1 MKLAVICFTKKGA
14 LIGRRLYTYFKAQ
27 GADCEACVPER
38 FLEEDWKADGMKARG
53 KESLTQWSGQR
64 FSDQRAMIFI
74 GAAGIAVRAAAPW
87 VRDKFADPPVIAID
101 ETARFVIPLL
111 SGHVGGANEL
121 ACELAAFL
129 GAVPVITTATDR
141 NDLFAVDL
149 FAAGNGLIVTD
160 RTMAREISA
169 RILEGKRVGFISDFP
184 VNGIPEGC
192 APSWQEYTV
201 WITIKDRLP
210 EEIPQGIKALRLVPR
225 AVTLGVGCRK
235 GIPFPVLK
243 ERVDTCLKEAKIAPE
258 SVKGLASIDRKK
270 EEQAI
275 LQLAKERG
283 LDLCFYTAEELALVQ
298 GDFEE
303 SKFVQETVGIG
314 NVCERAACAL
324 GGRLIL
330 KKRTGEGTAVAAACK
345 ALDVILCEKG
355 FGGR

>member
-14 LIGRRLYTYFKAQ
+14 LIGRRLYTYLKAQ

-38 FLEEDWKADGMKARG
+38 FLEEDWKADGMKGRG
-53 KESLTQWSGQR
+53 EVSLKQWSGRQ
-64 FSDQRAMIFI
+64 FSDRRAMIFI
-74 GAAGIAVRAAAPW
+74 GAAGIAVRAVAPW
-87 VRDKFADPPVIAID
+87 LKDKLADPPVIVID

-111 SGHVGGANEL
+111 SGHVGGANAL

-141 NDLFAVDL
+141 NGLFAVDL
-149 FAAGNGLIVTD
+149 FAAGNGLALTD
-160 RTMAREISA
+160 RKAAREISA
-169 RILEGKRVGFISDFP
+169 RILEGKMVGFVSDFP
-184 VNGIPEGC
+184 TDGVPRGC
-192 APSWQEYTV
+192 VPSWQEYTI

-210 EEIPQGIKALRLVPR
+210 KDVPQGIRVLRLVPG

-235 GIPFPVLK
+235 GVPFLVLK
-243 ERVDTCLKEAKIAPE
+243 ERVDVCLKEAEIAPE
-258 SVKGLASIDRKK
+258 AVKRLASVDRKK
-270 EEQAI
+270 EEPAI

-283 LDLCFYTAEELALVQ
+283 LDLCFYTAEELALVP
-298 GDFEE
+298 GDFKE
-303 SKFVQETVGIG
+303 SEFVRETVGIG
-314 NVCERAACAL
+314 NVCERAACVG
-324 GGRLIL
+324 GGRLIV

>member
-27 GADCEACVPER
+27 GVNCEACVPER
-38 FLEEDWKADGMKARG
+38 FLEQDWKADGMKSRG
-53 KESLTQWSGQR
+53 KENLIQWSGRQ
-64 FSDQRAMIFI
+64 FSEKNAMIFI
-74 GAAGIAVRAAAPW
+74 GAAGIAVRAVAPW
-87 VRDKFADPPVIAID
+87 IRDKFADPPVIVID

-141 NDLFAVDL
+141 NGLFAVDL
-149 FAAGNGLIVTD
+149 FAAGNGLVLTD
-160 RTMAREISA
+160 RKMAREISA
-169 RILEGKRVGFISDFP
+169 RILEGKTVGFISDFP
-184 VNGIPEGC
+184 TDGVPEGC
-192 APSWQEYTV
+192 APYWQEYTI

-210 EEIPQGIKALRLVPR
+210 KEMPQGIKVLRLVPR

-243 ERVDTCLKEAKIAPE
+243 ERVDACLKEAKIAPE
-258 SVKGLASIDRKK
+258 AVKRLASVDRKK
-270 EEQAI
+270 EEPAI

-283 LDLCFYTAEELALVQ
+283 LELCFYTAEELALVQ
-298 GDFEE
+298 GDFKE
-303 SKFVQETVGIG
+303 SEFVRETVGIG
-314 NVCERAACAL
+314 NVCERAACAG

-355 FGGR
+355 FGER